1 MRLTALLFDP
11 PTRAPYHMLDDST
24 DGGTPHAKS
33 TIEISDA
40 AKASLA
46 SALDDPDMDLAANS
60 QASTKLRCTNFSSS
74 TGNSTD
80 RSVNTKQYA
89 ISHKSRTLALA
100 TEIRKT
106 AQLEHENREMVC
118 RLQELEALCASG
130 PNQCGAPPPVDS
142 SPNEHLVSPPE
153 PPMEDP
159 PQPLDE
165 GPKAMR
171 DGYDNTIAYDPILL
185 DFQIQENARHALEV
199 YGEPPFESGAERE
212 HATRSYV
219 ERHRRAICL
228 GLVIPHLPTDT
239 FDDDD
244 DLWITANRKAA
255 LQMAPGNCSYPEI
268 VTFEQVVLA
277 NKNWNALLKLHIK
290 YWMNGTMLQSCLNPL
305 LSKGEASAVE
315 FIMSAIDPTTS
326 SRIKKAQ
333 SNLPML

>member
-1 MRLTALLFDP
+1 MHKLLFVN
-11 PTRAPYHMLDDST
+11 R
-24 DGGTPHAKS
+24 
-33 TIEISDA
+33 
-40 AKASLA
+40 
-46 SALDDPDMDLAANS
+46 
-60 QASTKLRCTNFSSS
+60 KLTNQ
-74 TGNSTD
+74 
-80 RSVNTKQYA
+80 SVNTKQYA
-89 ISHKSRTLALA
+89 ISHKSRALALA

-118 RLQELEALCASG
+118 CLQELEALCASG
-130 PNQCGAPPPVDS
+130 PNQRGAPPPADS

-153 PPMEDP
+153 PPTEDP
-159 PQPLDE
+159 PQPLDD
-165 GPKAMR
+165 GPKAMCG
-171 DGYDNTIAYDPILL
+171 GYDDTIVYAPILL

-199 YGEPPFESGAERE
+199 YGEPPFESEAERE

-219 ERHRRAICL
+219 KRDRCTICM
-228 GLVIPHLPTDT
+228 GLIIPHLPIDT

-255 LQMAPGNCSYPEI
+255 LQMAPGNRSYPEI

-277 NKNWNALLKLHIK
+277 NENWNALLELHIE
-290 YWMNGTMLQSCLNPL
+290 YWINGTMLQSCLNRL
-305 LSKGEASAVE
+305 LSKREASAVE